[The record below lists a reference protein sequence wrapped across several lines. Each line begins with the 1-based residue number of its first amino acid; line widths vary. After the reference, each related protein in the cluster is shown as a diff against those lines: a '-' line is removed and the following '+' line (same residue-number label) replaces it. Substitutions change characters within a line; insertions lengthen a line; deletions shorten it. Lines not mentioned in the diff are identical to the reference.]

1 MDGFDALLIASV
13 KRNVSIF
20 EKYHSRYDRKQ
31 AWIAVAQ
38 ACQRSVEHCQV
49 RWKSLRDRYVRE
61 AQRPAATRR
70 YFRMF
75 KELDFLREHMRIR
88 RKQNELCNTL
98 NTNTTPVPGE
108 TVESQS
114 ADEPALQRNYI
125 TEFQPDEL
133 IVECKGEEEYLSETD
148 NSNAE
153 FISEDSACH
162 IEQSSSSS
170 NGEGQSQT
178 QAKFMSVMNLIESV
192 LQDKPAEPQDP
203 FYTYL
208 ESILA
213 GVDDSTRRDIQLK
226 VLNFVSDEIRGSR
239 QN

>member
-1 MDGFDALLIASV
+1 MNGFDALLIASV

-20 EKYHSRYDRKQ
+20 EKYHTRYDRKQ

-38 ACQRSVEHCQV
+38 ACQRSGYMVSLHGVQV
-49 RWKSLRDRYVRE
+49 FISLILQLSTV
-61 AQRPAATRR
+61 
-70 YFRMF
+70 
-75 KELDFLREHMRIR
+75 KLDGRAYEIAM
-88 RKQNELCNTL
+88 KQNELCQTL
-98 NTNTTPVPGE
+98 ITNTTPVPGD

-114 ADEPALQRNYI
+114 ADEPALQRNCI
-125 TEFQPDEL
+125 TEFQHEEL
-133 IVECKGEEEYLSETD
+133 IIEFKGETN

-153 FISEDSACH
+153 FISDDSACH

-203 FYTYL
+203 FYKYL

-239 QN
+239 QT

>member
-1 MDGFDALLIASV
+1 MNGFDALLIASV

-20 EKYHSRYDRKQ
+20 EKYHTRYDRKQ

-61 AQRPAATRR
+61 AQRPPASRR
-70 YFRMF
+70 YFGKF
-75 KELDFLREHMRIR
+75 KELDFLREHISIR
-88 RKQNELCNTL
+88 RKQNELCQTL
-98 NTNTTPVPGE
+98 ITNTTPVPGD

-114 ADEPALQRNYI
+114 ADEPALQRNCI
-125 TEFQPDEL
+125 TEFQHEEL
-133 IVECKGEEEYLSETD
+133 IIEFKGETN

-153 FISEDSACH
+153 FISDDSACH

-203 FYTYL
+203 FYKYL

-239 QN
+239 QT